1 MKSTGEV
8 MGIDSDFGSAY
19 AKAQLGA
26 GQKLPSSG
34 TVFISVMNRDKPAVL
49 PVAKGF
55 SELGFNILATRGTAL
70 FLSEHDI
77 ANEQIFKIS
86 TGRPHVVDAIKNSKI
101 QLIIN
106 TGAGGETKRDGYMI
120 RRAAIKYSIP
130 YATTTA
136 GAMAM
141 CRGIKTCLG
150 KALSVKTIQEFIS
163 EIDGLEDIQ
172 SKGARVKK

>member
-1 MKSTGEV
+1 
-8 MGIDSDFGSAY
+8 MGIDSEFGSAY

-26 GQKLPSSG
+26 GQKLPASG
-34 TVFISVMNRDKPAVL
+34 TVFISVMDRDKSAVL
-49 PVAKGF
+49 SVAKGF
-55 SELGFNILATRGTAL
+55 SELGFRILATRGTAL
-70 FLSEHDI
+70 FLNEHDV
-77 ANEQIFKIS
+77 ANEQILKIS
-86 TGRPHVVDAIKNSKI
+86 IGRPNVVDAIKNRQI

-106 TGAGGETKRDGYMI
+106 TGTGGETKRDGYLI

-141 CRGIKTCLG
+141 CRGIEACLG
-150 KALSVKTIQEFIS
+150 KALSVKTIQEFNS